1 MAVRSNRV
9 LVVDDHEDA
18 GRLVGKLLRRS
29 GYEVAELGDHQ
40 AAIAALVEEPEP
52 IGAVVASFT
61 TTGTAAAIRL
71 LDAVRNHPDPKISGL
86 RVLLVSEQPRQQ
98 IFCYQAG
105 ADAIVLRPFHASVL
119 LAAMSEMLN
128 RPEDERM
135 SYRRQRV
142 TELKADAVDF
152 RGDPPTTWTTATA
165 QFR

>member
-1 MAVRSNRV
+1 MATHSSRV

-29 GYEVAELGDHQ
+29 GFEVAELGDHH
-40 AAIAALVEEPEP
+40 AAIAALVQEPEP

-61 TTGTAAAIRL
+61 TTGTGAAIRL

-105 ADAIVLRPFHASVL
+105 ADAIVLRPFPASTL
-119 LAAMSEMLN
+119 LSALTEMIERSEAD
-128 RPEDERM
+128 RIP
-135 SYRRQRV
+135 YRRQQISALKSDA
-142 TELKADAVDF
+142 TEPTEDP
-152 RGDPPTTWTTATA
+152 RGPRAAAA